1 MAREG
6 RIHPGWGMM
15 WTWKR
20 PRLSAFGCNGRFAWA
35 NKSSH
40 ELFICA
46 SIREKIWL
54 WLPDSSVLWA
64 LWGGS
69 SLFQSVSAGA
79 FHPVVKTMCVD
90 ESHSPRGDPWKTC
103 SVKCKSFYSILA
115 GERLNR
121 STLSHHQHPCVEIQ
135 QSILIVVRQGCPQHC
150 VFPAWLPP
158 SSLLKFIIGN
168 LLWKRISSL
177 HVLATQVYTFLLSD
191 LYTTAVIK
199 ALESRAR
206 DKLLLRRSLNL
217 NLCLTPCLALFLL
230 ELCKYL
236 CSCIFS
242 AHATAK

>member
-1 MAREG
+1 
-6 RIHPGWGMM
+6 M

-69 SLFQSVSAGA
+69 SWFQSVSAWA

-103 SVKCKSFYSILA
+103 SVKRKSFYSILA

-121 STLSHHQHPCVEIQ
+121 STLSHHQHPCCGNTAVNFNCG
-135 QSILIVVRQGCPQHC
+135 SAGL
-150 VFPAWLPP
+150 
-158 SSLLKFIIGN
+158 SSAL
-168 LLWKRISSL
+168 RISCLVS
-177 HVLATQVYTFLLSD
+177 TFLAFKVHYWQSAVKENIEPVCAGHPG
-191 LYTTAVIK
+191 LYIPIV
-199 ALESRAR
+199 
-206 DKLLLRRSLNL
+206 RSIHYCCNKS
-217 NLCLTPCLALFLL
+217 TG
-230 ELCKYL
+230 EQ
-236 CSCIFS
+236 S
-242 AHATAK
+242 TW